1 MRRAVLIGLLL
12 VPAALAGQE
21 PARAPLR
28 LTLDEAVRR
37 ALGTGNDVRIAEA
50 GVRQAAGQV
59 TQAWSSALPTI
70 RASLTYQRTFAS
82 VFQSLGSGAGSPA
95 FSPDSTA
102 PLAQRVS
109 YLENNAKYAA
119 FQGLGG
125 MFSQT
130 GFGSPNTYVAAL
142 TVSQTLF
149 QGGKVGAG
157 IAGANAYERA
167 ARAQLDETRRDVTY
181 RVKQAYLNALY
192 AARIVDITE
201 ASQAQ
206 VNEQLHRVELNHQV
220 GSSADY
226 DLLRAQVE
234 AANQEPLVIAARN
247 ARDVALLEVRR
258 IVNIPAE
265 DSIELASNL
274 LLTPAD
280 SLPRVDVAA
289 IDLAPGGRAAIAA
302 AQANVDFRRQAVRVY
317 HGDYY
322 PSLTLSS
329 SFGGQ
334 AFPTGGFPQYSQF
347 HRDWTAS
354 LTFSMPLFDGLRTH
368 GVVEQAQADLARA
381 EAQLSQTRAGVAIEI
396 EQARAEIVRAL
407 ALVSARH
414 ETVGQAE
421 RAQHLATVRYAN
433 GIATALEVSDARL
446 ALQQASVNEAAATRD
461 YLLAIAALER
471 AVGHAVTLQTPGGQR
486 AGGQ

>member
-1 MRRAVLIGLLL
+1 MRPALLIGLVL

-28 LTLDEAVRR
+28 LKLDDAIQR
-37 ALGTGNDVRIAEA
+37 ALGSGNDVRIAEA
-50 GVRQAAGQV
+50 GLRQAQGQV

-70 RASLTYQRTFAS
+70 RANLTYQRTFAS
-82 VFQSLGSGAGSPA
+82 VFQTLGSGAGVPP
-95 FSPDSTA
+95 FSPDTTA
-102 PLAQRVS
+102 SLATRVR
-109 YLENNAKYAA
+109 YLETNAPYAA
-119 FQGLGG
+119 FQGLGS
-125 MFSQT
+125 MFSET
-130 GFGSPNTYVAAL
+130 GFGSPNTYVATL
-142 TVSQTLF
+142 TLSQTLF

-192 AARIVDITE
+192 AERIVDITE

-206 VNEQLHRVELNHQV
+206 VNDQLHRVELNHQV

-247 ARDVALLEVRR
+247 SRDVALLEVRR
-258 IVNIPAE
+258 IVNVPAG
-265 DSIELASNL
+265 DSIELTSNL

-280 SLPRVDVAA
+280 SLPRVDFATL
-289 IDLAPGGRAAIAA
+289 DLDPAGRAAIEAA
-302 AQANVDFRRQAVRVY
+302 RANVEFRRQAVRVY

-322 PSLTLSS
+322 PSVTLSS
-329 SFGGQ
+329 AFGGQ
-334 AFPTGGFPQYSQF
+334 AFPSGTFPEYSQF
-347 HRDWTAS
+347 HRDWSAS
-354 LTFSMPLFDGLRTH
+354 LVVSVPLFDGLKTH
-368 GVVEQAQADLARA
+368 GVVEQAQADLSRA
-381 EAQLSQTRAGVAIEI
+381 EAQLSQTREGVAIEI

-407 ALVSARH
+407 ALVAARH

-446 ALQQASVNEAAATRD
+446 ALQQASVNEAQATRD

-471 AVGHAVTLQTPGGQR
+471 AVGHPVPLQR
-486 AGGQ
+486 AGGQGAGGR